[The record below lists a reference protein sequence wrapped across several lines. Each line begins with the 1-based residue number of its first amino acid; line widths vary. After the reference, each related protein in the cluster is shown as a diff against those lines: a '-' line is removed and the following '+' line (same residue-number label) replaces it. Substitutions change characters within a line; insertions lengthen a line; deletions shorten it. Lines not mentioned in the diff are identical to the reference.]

1 MMVVAREIEYLS
13 KLVVDVDVPS
23 MLRVWFGRK
32 GEEAERTRIGLE
44 AGQRMGMGMMM
55 GHCRPLALFP
65 EGHSHTCSVDL
76 DL

>member
-44 AGQRMGMGMMM
+44 AGQRVGMGMMM
-55 GHCRPLALFP
+55 GHCRPPPHFLGTVVNLQ
-65 EGHSHTCSVDL
+65 C
-76 DL
+76 

>member
-1 MMVVAREIEYLS
+1 
-13 KLVVDVDVPS
+13 
-23 MLRVWFGRK
+23 MLRVWFGRN
-32 GEEAERTRIGLE
+32 GEKDERTRIGLE